1 MSEVKTIFILELALT
16 VCGFIPMYEISNLAS
31 AGTFKEK
38 FPSMSVTV
46 PVLEPIILT
55 DAPTTGSPS
64 SEEVTLPVTEV

>member
-1 MSEVKTIFILELALT
+1 
-16 VCGFIPMYEISNLAS
+16 MYEISNLAS

-64 SEEVTLPVTEV
+64 SEEVTLPVTDV